1 MANVFTKLQECRV
14 ALQSAKI
21 KRSGKNKHAGYDYYE
36 LSDFLPTV
44 NKLFMEHKLFSQVS
58 FTSEVATLTI
68 INSEKPDEQIVFTS
82 PMEKAEL
89 RGVQPIQ
96 NVGAVQT
103 YQRRYLYLMALEITE
118 GDALDAMHDPNERN
132 GSQARGNGNGSARK
146 ASAPEPQASPATETA
161 PPQGAGQNSGWQ
173 MTIPQR
179 RRLFALAKAAG
190 VDNDGVKALLIQVS
204 DQDSTSKLTR
214 EQYDTICEMLESQ
227 AAAQQETA

>member
-1 MANVFTKLQECRV
+1 MMNVYQKLQACRV
-14 ALQSAKI
+14 ALQEAKI
-21 KRSGKNKHAGYDYYE
+21 KKSGRNRHAGYDYYE

-68 INSEKPDEQIVFTS
+68 INSEKPDEKIVFTS

-118 GDALDAMHDPNERN
+118 SDAVSPARAGMDRSTSADALYRGGLPRTRGDGPDAGP
-132 GSQARGNGNGSARK
+132 
-146 ASAPEPQASPATETA
+146 
-161 PPQGAGQNSGWQ
+161 
-173 MTIPQR
+173 
-179 RRLFALAKAAG
+179 
-190 VDNDGVKALLIQVS
+190 
-204 DQDSTSKLTR
+204 
-214 EQYDTICEMLESQ
+214 C
-227 AAAQQETA
+227 

>member
-1 MANVFTKLQECRV
+1 QE
-14 ALQSAKI
+14 AKI
-21 KRSGKNKHAGYDYYE
+21 KKSGRNRHAGYDYYE

-118 GDALDAMHDPNERN
+118 GDALDAMHDPNAEPD
-132 GSQARGNGNGSARK
+132 GAQARRNGNGAPRGASEPSPK
-146 ASAPEPQASPATETA
+146 AAHNGESRISDA
-161 PPQGAGQNSGWQ
+161 
-173 MTIPQR
+173 QR
-179 RRLFALAKAAG
+179 RRLFALAREAG
-190 VDNDGVKALLIQVS
+190 VDNDGLRSLIRDMTGQ
-204 DQDSTSKLTR
+204 
-214 EQYDTICEMLESQ
+214 ES
-227 AAAQQETA
+227 

>member
-1 MANVFTKLQECRV
+1 MMNVYQKLQACRV
-14 ALQSAKI
+14 ALQEAKI
-21 KRSGKNKHAGYDYYE
+21 KKSGRNRHAGYDYYE

-68 INSEKPDEQIVFTS
+68 INSEKPDEKIVFTS

-118 GDALDAMHDPNERN
+118 SDALDAMHDPNAEPDGAQARRN
-132 GSQARGNGNGSARK
+132 GKAAHNGESQISDA
-146 ASAPEPQASPATETA
+146 
-161 PPQGAGQNSGWQ
+161 
-173 MTIPQR
+173 QR
-179 RRLFALAKAAG
+179 RRLFALAREAG
-190 VDNDGVKALLIQVS
+190 VDDDELRSLIKDMTGQE
-204 DQDSTSKLTR
+204 STASITR
-214 EQYDTICEMLESQ
+214 EDYDAICDMLESR
-227 AAAQQETA
+227 AQGMLV